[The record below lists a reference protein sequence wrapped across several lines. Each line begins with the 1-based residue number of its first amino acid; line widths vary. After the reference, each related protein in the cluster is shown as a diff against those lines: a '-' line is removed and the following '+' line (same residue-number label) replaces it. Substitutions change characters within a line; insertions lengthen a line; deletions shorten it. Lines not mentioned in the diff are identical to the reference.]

1 MGWDYANDGKNL
13 QSYHVLDSF
22 RVVEKKGVEQHVRV
36 KGNEYKTHQTNKKR
50 LTALQNID
58 FSDMLID

>member
-22 RVVEKKGVEQHVRV
+22 RVVEKTSSFGVI
-36 KGNEYKTHQTNKKR
+36 EYDKNSIESLLILGLKKSCT
-50 LTALQNID
+50 L
-58 FSDMLID
+58 SLIE